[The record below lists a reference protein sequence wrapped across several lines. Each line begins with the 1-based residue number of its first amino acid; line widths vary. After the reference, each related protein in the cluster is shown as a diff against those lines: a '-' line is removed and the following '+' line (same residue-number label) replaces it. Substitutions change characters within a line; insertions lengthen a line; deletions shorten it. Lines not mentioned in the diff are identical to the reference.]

1 MIERMRPMS
10 AEPQDGAAVWV
21 WWREDPSPSP
31 LTFRQGAWEDGDG
44 LKWNVSEAVG
54 WTLRTLPVR
63 PLEPDAPEPAPIL
76 PPTPQR
82 LRLQI
87 RSAAQ
92 ESVALGIRVGEFLAM
107 ASIAHN
113 EATKQA
119 ARATADEAQK
129 GERSC

>member
-1 MIERMRPMS
+1 MERMRPMS
-10 AEPQDGAAVWV
+10 EAPRSTKVWV
-21 WWREDPSPSP
+21 WWKRYDTPESLRLD
-31 LTFRQGAWEDGDG
+31 GEAWVDEHGDA
-44 LKWNVSEAVG
+44 WHVDDAQG
-54 WTLRTLPVR
+54 WTPIVR
-63 PLEPDAPEPAPIL
+63 PLEPDAPEPEAQTM

-92 ESVALGIRVGEFLAM
+92 ESVALGIGVGELLEMAKLA
-107 ASIAHN
+107 HG

-129 GERSC
+129 GERTC

>member
-63 PLEPDAPEPAPIL
+63 PLEPEAPEPEPAPIL

-92 ESVALGIRVGEFLAM
+92 ESVALGIGVGEFVAM
-107 ASIAHN
+107 ASLAHM
-113 EATKQA
+113 EAIKC
-119 ARATADEAQK
+119 
-129 GERSC
+129 G

>member
-63 PLEPDAPEPAPIL
+63 PLEPDAPEPEAQTM

-87 RSAAQ
+87 MSAAQ
-92 ESVALGIRVGEFLAM
+92 ESVALGQSVGDFLAM
-107 ASIAHN
+107 ASIAYR
-113 EATKQA
+113 EAKK
-119 ARATADEAQK
+119 RAERVKVDEQT